1 MAANSRGI
9 LKFNGGED
17 QKLLKLNYSGSRST
31 DVSGRVASDPSN
43 ALVKVTVEAT
53 DKSDILESLL
63 NGKYKPTSGLITF
76 NKSHE
81 EGTLITLN
89 WENGYVI
96 QHEVDFDAVDEN
108 SMLISFI
115 VSAETINYG
124 DSEYKGLWPG
134 DGGQRN

>member
-9 LKFNGGED
+9 LKFNNGEG
-17 QKLLKLNYSGSRST
+17 QKLLKLNYSVSRST

-43 ALVKVTVEAT
+43 ALIKVTVEAT
-53 DKSDILESLL
+53 EKSDILESLL
-63 NGKYKPTSGLITF
+63 NGKYKPTTGEVTF

-81 EGTLITLN
+81 EGTLTTLK

-108 SMLISFI
+108 SMLISFV
-115 VSAETINYG
+115 VSAEVITLGN
-124 DSEYKGLWPG
+124 SEYRGMWPSSG
-134 DGGQRN
+134 H

>member
-9 LKFNGGED
+9 LKFNGSEG
-17 QKLLKLNYSGSRST
+17 QKLLKLNYNVSRST

-43 ALVKVTVEAT
+43 ALIKVTVEAT
-53 DKSDILESLL
+53 EKSDILESLL
-63 NGKYKPTSGLITF
+63 NGKYKPTSGEIIF

-81 EGTLITLN
+81 EGTLITLK

-108 SMLISFI
+108 SMLISFV
-115 VSAETINYG
+115 VSAEKINYG
-124 DSEYKGLWPG
+124 GSDYDGIWPTT
-134 DGGQRN
+134 